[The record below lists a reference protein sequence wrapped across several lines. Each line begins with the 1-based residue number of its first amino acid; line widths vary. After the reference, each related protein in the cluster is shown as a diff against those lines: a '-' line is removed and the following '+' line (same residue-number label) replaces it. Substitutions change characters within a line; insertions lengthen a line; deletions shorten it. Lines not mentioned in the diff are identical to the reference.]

1 MKFRVDWSIDQD
13 NWIAVYKRWSSMS
26 PQERANNIPAGR
38 KLLGRWHDMSGRT
51 GVAIVE
57 SDDLAAVHRWIG
69 QWNRYMDIDLTPVV
83 VDDEESA
90 AIGRQIVADNN
101 A

>member
-1 MKFRVDWSIDQD
+1 
-13 NWIAVYKRWSSMS
+13 
-26 PQERANNIPAGR
+26 
-38 KLLGRWHDMSGRT
+38 MSGRT

-57 SDDLAAVHRWIG
+57 SDDRAAVHRWIG
-69 QWNRYMDIDLTPVV
+69 QWNPYMDIDLTPVV
-83 VDDEESA
+83 DDEEC

>member
-1 MKFRVDWSIDQD
+1 MTVQSLGQKLLISCLRSI
-13 NWIAVYKRWSSMS
+13 SSG
-26 PQERANNIPAGR
+26 IPAR
-38 KLLGRWHDMSGRT
+38 RRPRRT

-69 QWNRYMDIDLTPVV
+69 QWNPYMDIDITPV

-90 AIGRQIVADNN
+90 AIGRPIVADNN